1 MNESLCVPTD
11 FSLVL
16 KAGRRGKVGEGSLV
30 DHGWLS
36 SRCGS
41 NMSRNLPLQDKPN
54 LLVSILLL
62 YSQERIGIPANPP
75 V

>member
-1 MNESLCVPTD
+1 MNEPFCVPTD
-11 FSLVL
+11 SSLGL
-16 KAGRRGKVGEGSLV
+16 KAGGRGKVGEGSLV

-41 NMSRNLPLQDKPN
+41 KMARNLPLQDKPN
-54 LLVSILLL
+54 LLVSLLLL
-62 YSQERIGIPANPP
+62 YSQEHVGIPANPP